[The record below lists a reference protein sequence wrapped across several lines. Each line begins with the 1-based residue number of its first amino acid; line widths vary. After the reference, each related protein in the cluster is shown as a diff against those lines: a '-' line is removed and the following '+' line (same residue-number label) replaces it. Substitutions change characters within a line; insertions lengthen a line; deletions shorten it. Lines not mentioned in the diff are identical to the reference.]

1 MWANQA
7 WASGTVPGAPAGQ
20 DKISA
25 LQQQA
30 QQYAAFQQQR
40 DQQWPPPSAQS
51 AVNPWVWGQSGGV
64 YGMYNMYGN
73 PSAGVLPLMS
83 VPPPTY
89 QSNNIPQYNAP
100 PPELPPPPP
109 EDPPPPPPPDEDKG
123 DKKDGMKE
131 LASDNKD
138 ALMSEKKEDAKP
150 QDKPDNGKTPNNQ
163 GIGPGNK
170 PADSKEPTQGPHQE
184 KMESEAKRQRLE
196 GQDPANQQGFNSIQG
211 EHGSSWGSPFPGNQH
226 DSGRGRGNWNLRG
239 GMGRGD
245 GRMPW
250 NNNPGGNNMNQPWG
264 PYNQGPDN
272 SGRNSQEQ
280 GDRNIANYGQNSG
293 RGGFNDNNRG
303 NISGGGRGLL
313 NLPSGMSPLK
323 TAVELDEENDEDLK
337 EFDRQ
342 FGNWERQF
350 TQWREQNKNHPDK
363 NALSRYEEDWKRW
376 RQELLQKREEIKR
389 KKLEKLREDTN
400 KNAESSSNPDVQS
413 PANTGATAASKDS
426 SNNWQQDQERSNS
439 IFGPGPERRD
449 LNQADGPRG
458 FSDKS
463 QGGVNQSPMGRGRGG
478 FSRDGMGQDH
488 NRGGYNQHGQGR
500 DDQGRENWGGAGQF
514 DQKQGFD
521 ASNNNQGGF
530 DQFNQG
536 RGGFS
541 NFRGRG
547 GFNQPNS
554 GRGRFSQSD
563 QKEGFIQNNF
573 SQDNQPL
580 GGLNQDRQNQG
591 SSGMR
596 GFGRG
601 GFDQGRGGGFN
612 QRGRGQGMFNNQG
625 LGSEPAQQEDQD
637 DRIQGGFNQDPH
649 GRAGFNTSGRGQGKF
664 DQDDRNM
671 RSFDDNERSQ
681 QESGR
686 GRGNFDMRGR
696 GHGNFD
702 QGGRNFDRGGSRGW
716 GDFDRGGRS
725 PSNFNQ
731 SERGFGDFD
740 NSSRGRGGFNQS
752 GRGRGGFEE
761 SERGRDNFDQ
771 DGRGMGGFDQ
781 NTRGRGNFPQ
791 RGRGGFD
798 QSGRGTPGGFD
809 QGERGSNFFDQSGR
823 GLGDRAPFDHDDR
836 IRDGFDQGGRGLGD
850 FDLSARGR
858 GGFDHGA
865 RGGRGGFDQAGR
877 GRGNSNFN
885 NQDHPNFGRGRD
897 FGQRGGSQFGPGRG
911 GRSGLLDQTMQD
923 GPNDTFRENQSTP
936 DQGWKNNTDRWQ
948 GNNPPWGPGGRG
960 GFSGPGNSRG
970 RGSDRW
976 DGRDE
981 GGQGR
986 NSSMGS
992 NRGQNPAWWNSGS
1005 KESQLE
1011 QNSGSQPM
1019 GKDDQRKG
1027 DKSSFGF
1034 GMNEP
1039 STIPGLDLPD
1049 TQAPPENKSLKP
1061 NLKNPMSA
1069 KTVFHDQ
1076 EDEKIDVKLGA
1087 ERLHIGPIGVPHSKE
1102 KFTLPEDWY
1111 DDEEENEHK
1120 ETENKEEVSRTT
1132 DPVDTENKKDEFE
1145 QGFKGQQKPG
1155 FGVPDRDMQP
1165 PWQGDRR
1172 DKQMLGQGFEG
1183 QQKPGFGMPDRDV
1196 HSPWQGD
1203 NRDRPPF
1210 RHGPVDPQRPNR
1222 PESNPRAPDPAMHDR
1237 WGSVEDDPRQERLPG
1252 DPSSKGRWGDYYDR
1266 QWDDRYPGRGG
1277 QDDRYRDDSY
1287 HNRWDNYGDRRGN
1300 DSYWRDERDPYYDDR
1315 YGRGPK
1321 DYYDWPPHSR
1331 DYYDRERSYQDGRG
1345 MRGSFDRNEP
1355 GFGPEPRNLHERDR
1369 RNSYDRDSRDLYD
1382 RDRRDPYYRGDRDD
1396 FGRDSRDW
1404 SAQAVEN
1411 RTVVDYGHSGPSSGG
1426 MKMPPNEG
1434 SPFGMGAD
1442 MPKQGQTNI
1451 PEHVRRDPSFR
1462 MGSDDR
1468 RDCRRLENSP
1478 RPPNLEHSHSR
1489 SPSRS
1494 NSSKQLKPPSEN
1506 RRNSPVPELAKE
1518 SEEVGDVVTIEDLVS
1533 VPGRFMRPPKMVIIL
1548 RGPPGS
1554 GKTTLAKMI
1563 KDREVENGGNPP
1575 RILCLDDYFMVET
1588 EKMTTDP
1595 DTGRK
1600 VKTKIMEYEFEPEL
1614 EDSYRTSLIKSFKR
1628 QVDDGFFPFI
1638 IVDCIHNKVK
1648 HFAEMAAHAKKCNF
1662 EVYIGELEVDQSI
1675 CHRRNTHN
1683 HSREHI
1689 QNIIRHWEKT
1699 PAAYTRVDLT
1709 PFIQDAAIEEVE
1721 MEDSMEPAAT
1731 DKEKKEDVEDE
1742 DEDKEAFKKVC
1753 HSGAALENHRTGNH
1767 HNFSKQFKPPQVRNM
1782 AHNQSSASGSA
1793 KNPGTGQSSI
1803 GAIEHK
1809 QSNLN
1814 KQVNQP
1820 NPRESNT
1827 SLSQHGVGKIGL
1839 SRDEDSG
1846 KNKNQVKPSQGDK
1859 KQGATHLEQIKDNA
1873 KSQGKL
1879 ESTSMRKEPEKGGN
1893 MLQNAG
1899 KGGDKRNMNQVG
1911 NQLMGGPRPPGP
1923 MGPVSWAIGNQSVS
1937 WGGLARGF
1945 SWGAARLGGVSW
1957 GMMGG
1962 ATSRGGRGGGV
1973 SWGTAG
1979 RGRLS

>member
-7 WASGTVPGAPAGQ
+7 WASGTVPGAPTGQ

-40 DQQWPPPSAQS
+40 EQQWPPSAQS
-51 AVNPWVWGQSGGV
+51 AVNPWVWGQSGV

-73 PSAGVLPLMS
+73 PAAGVLPMMS

-100 PPELPPPPP
+100 PPEVPPPPP
-109 EDPPPPPPPDEDKG
+109 EDPPPPPPPDEDK
-123 DKKDGMKE
+123 DKLGKDGTKGSA
-131 LASDNKD
+131 LDNKA
-138 ALMSEKKEDAKP
+138 ALMSEKKEDSKS
-150 QDKPDNGKTPNNQ
+150 QEKPDEGKTPDNQ
-163 GIGPGNK
+163 ATESRTN
-170 PADSKEPTQGPHQE
+170 PADSKEPTQGPQQE
-184 KMESEAKRQRLE
+184 NMESEAKRQRLE
-196 GQDPANQQGFNSIQG
+196 GQDPANPQGFNSIQG
-211 EHGSSWGSPFPGNQH
+211 EQGGSWGNPFTPAGNQH
-226 DSGRGRGNWNLRG
+226 DSGQGKGNWHPRG
-239 GMGRGD
+239 GMGRGNN
-245 GRMPW
+245 RMPW

-272 SGRNSQEQ
+272 SGRIPQEQ
-280 GDRNIANYGQNSG
+280 GNRNIANYAQDSA
-293 RGGFNDNNRG
+293 RGGFGDNRG
-303 NISGGGRGLL
+303 IISGGGHGLL
-313 NLPSGMSPLK
+313 NQPNDMQQVNPEL
-323 TAVELDEENDEDLK
+323 ELDEENDEDLK
-337 EFDRQ
+337 EFDRRSE
-342 FGNWERQF
+342 NWERQF

-363 NALSRYEEDWKRW
+363 TALNRYDEDWKRW
-376 RQELLQKREEIKR
+376 RQELSQKREEIKK
-389 KKLEKLREDTN
+389 KKLEKLQEEAN
-400 KNAESSSNPDVQS
+400 KNVDSSTNQSVQS
-413 PANTGATAASKDS
+413 PANERGNAT
-426 SNNWQQDQERSNS
+426 
-439 IFGPGPERRD
+439 FGQGPERRD
-449 LNQADGPRG
+449 LNQPANSRG
-458 FSDKS
+458 FNDEN
-463 QGGVNQSPMGRGRGG
+463 QLGVNQNQMGRGRGG
-478 FSRDGMGQDH
+478 FNRGGMGPDH
-488 NRGGYNQHGQGR
+488 NLGGYNQQGRGR
-500 DDQGRENWGGAGQF
+500 DDQGNENSAWGGMGQF
-514 DQKQGFD
+514 DPNRGFD
-521 ASNNNQGGF
+521 PTNQGGF

-554 GRGRFSQSD
+554 GRGRFNQSD
-563 QKEGFIQNNF
+563 QNEGLQQNNV

-601 GFDQGRGGGFN
+601 GFDRGRGGFS

-625 LGSEPAQQEDQD
+625 LGPEPTQQEESAMWNKDQD

-649 GRAGFNTSGRGQGKF
+649 NRGGFNTNNRGQGNF
-664 DQDDRNM
+664 DQDDRDM
-671 RSFDDNERSQ
+671 RNYDENERIQQDSGRGRGSFDMR
-681 QESGR
+681 GR
-686 GRGNFDMRGR
+686 GRGNFD
-696 GHGNFD
+696 
-702 QGGRNFDRGGSRGW
+702 QGGRGYDHGSRGW
-716 GDFDRGGRS
+716 GDLDQTGRN
-725 PSNFNQ
+725 PGNFNQ
-731 SERGFGDFD
+731 SDRGFGDYE
-740 NSSRGRGGFNQS
+740 NNNKGRGGFNQS
-752 GRGRGGFEE
+752 GRGRGGFEH
-761 SERGRDNFDQ
+761 SERGWGNFDQ

-781 NTRGRGNFPQ
+781 DSRGRGNFNQ

-798 QSGRGTPGGFD
+798 QGGRGTPGGFD
-809 QGERGSNFFDQSGR
+809 QGERGSNFFDQSGKGR
-823 GLGDRAPFDHDDR
+823 GERGPFDHER
-836 IRDGFDQGGRGLGD
+836 SQEGFDQGRRGPGD
-850 FDLSARGR
+850 FDMGARGR
-858 GGFDHGA
+858 GGFDQGA
-865 RGGRGGFDQAGR
+865 RGGRGGFDQGGR

-885 NQDHPNFGRGRD
+885 NQDHSNFGRGRD
-897 FGQRGGSQFGPGRG
+897 FGQRGGNQFGPGRG
-911 GRSGLLDQTMQD
+911 GSSGMPDQSMHD
-923 GPNDTFRENQSTP
+923 GPTDAFGENKP
-936 DQGWKNNTDRWQ
+936 NAGQGWNNNTDRWQ

-960 GFSGPGNSRG
+960 GFSGPGNRG
-970 RGSDRW
+970 RGSGRW

-986 NSSMGS
+986 NSNMGP
-992 NRGQNPAWWNSGS
+992 NRGQDPAWWNSGS
-1005 KESQLE
+1005 RESLLE
-1011 QNSGSQPM
+1011 QNSGSQLT

-1049 TQAPPENKSLKP
+1049 TQAPTENKNMTP
-1061 NLKNPMSA
+1061 NQKNPVSA

-1120 ETENKEEVSRTT
+1120 DTENKEEASRTEE
-1132 DPVDTENKKDEFE
+1132 PVHSENKKDEPFE
-1145 QGFKGQQKPG
+1145 QGFKGQQNAG
-1155 FGVPDRDMQP
+1155 FGMPDRDMQQG

-1172 DKQMLGQGFEG
+1172 DRPMYGQDFEG
-1183 QQKPGFGMPDRDV
+1183 QQKPGFGMPDRDM

-1210 RHGPVDPQRPNR
+1210 RQGPMDPQRPNR
-1222 PESNPRAPDPAMHDR
+1222 PESNPRAPDTVMHER
-1237 WGSVEDDPRQERLPG
+1237 WGNREEDPRQERFPRDAG
-1252 DPSSKGRWGDYYDR
+1252 PKGRWGEGYDR
-1266 QWDDRYPGRGG
+1266 HWDDRYPGRGG
-1277 QDDRYRDDSY
+1277 PDDRYRDDPY
-1287 HNRWDNYGDRRGN
+1287 YNRWDNYGDRRGQEPL
-1300 DSYWRDERDPYYDDR
+1300 WRDERDPYYEDR
-1315 YGRGPK
+1315 YGRGSK
-1321 DYYDWPPHSR
+1321 DYYDWPPRDR
-1331 DYYDRERSYQDGRG
+1331 DYYDRERDRFYQDGRG
-1345 MRGSFDRNEP
+1345 PRGSFERNEP
-1355 GFGPEPRNLHERDR
+1355 SFGTEPRNFHERDR
-1369 RNSYDRDSRDLYD
+1369 RNSFDREGREFFD

-1411 RTVVDYGHSGPSSGG
+1411 RTVVDYGHSGPGSGG
-1426 MKMPPNEG
+1426 MKMPPSEA

-1442 MPKQGQTNI
+1442 MPKQGQANI

-1468 RDCRRLENSP
+1468 RDNRRLENSP
-1478 RPPNLEHSHSR
+1478 RPPNLDRSHSR
-1489 SPSRS
+1489 SPSKS
-1494 NSSKQLKPPSEN
+1494 SSSKQMKPSESGHTPPLN
-1506 RRNSPVPELAKE
+1506 QASKE
-1518 SEEVGDVVTIEDLVS
+1518 QDEIGDVVTIEDLVS

-1614 EDSYRTSLIKSFKR
+1614 EESYRMSLIKSFKR

-1648 HFAEMAAHAKKCNF
+1648 HFAEMATHAKKCNF

-1689 QNIIRHWEKT
+1689 QNIIRQWEKT
-1699 PAAYTRVDLT
+1699 PASYTRVDLT

-1767 HNFSKQFKPPQVRNM
+1767 HNVSKRLNPPQVKNM
-1782 AHNQSSASGSA
+1782 AYNQSNSSGSA
-1793 KNPGTGQSSI
+1793 KKPGSGQRSS
-1803 GAIEHK
+1803 GAIENK

-1814 KQVNQP
+1814 KWVNQP
-1820 NPRESNT
+1820 VPQKSD
-1827 SLSQHGVGKIGL
+1827 SLSQQGVGKIGP
-1839 SRDEDSG
+1839 SQNENSKKD
-1846 KNKNQVKPSQGDK
+1846 KNQVKPNQVDK
-1859 KQGATHLEQIKDNA
+1859 KQGVVNPAQSEASAKD
-1873 KSQGKL
+1873 QGKQ
-1879 ESTSMRKEPEKGGN
+1879 ESTSVKKEPERSGN
-1893 MLQNAG
+1893 VLQKTG
-1899 KGGDKRNMNQVG
+1899 KGGDKRNSIQAGSQQVG
-1911 NQLMGGPRPPGP
+1911 GQRVAGQMGA
-1923 MGPVSWAIGNQSVS
+1923 MSWALGNQSVS

-1945 SWGAARLGGVSW
+1945 SWSAARLSGVSW

-1962 ATSRGGRGGGV
+1962 ATPRGGRGGGV